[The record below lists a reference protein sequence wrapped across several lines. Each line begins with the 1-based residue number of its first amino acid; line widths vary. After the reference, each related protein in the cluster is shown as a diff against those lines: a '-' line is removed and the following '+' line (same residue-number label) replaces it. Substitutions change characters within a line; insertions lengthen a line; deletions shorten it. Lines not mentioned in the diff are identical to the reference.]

1 MILRQPEH
9 LTQLYTTD
17 SLVLTCVIELIP
29 EVDKHVAISSKWS
42 GHSSLTDNDRRVIT
56 SNLQGD
62 QLEYRTS
69 VRFRSL
75 KSSDSG
81 SYTCSAI
88 VRPQYSESENVFE
101 SPLGSEGM
109 NISIGKYTVTYF
121 GSKYHRVH
129 CLLQS

>member
-29 EVDKHVAISSKWS
+29 EVDTHVAISSKWS
-42 GHSSLTDNDRRVIT
+42 GHSSLTDNERRVIS
-56 SNLQGD
+56 SNLEGD

-69 VRFRSL
+69 VRFSSL

-88 VRPQYSESENVFE
+88 VRPQSDSESENVFG
-101 SPLGSEGM
+101 SPLGSEGF
-109 NISIGKYTVTYF
+109 NISIGEYTVTLF
-121 GSKYHRVH
+121 WFKIS
-129 CLLQS
+129 